1 MLRPHPQTLAAVG
14 LALCLGMAAAWLAER
29 ERAANQAAY
38 EAAVRAGAPPAP
50 PPAVSGATLSVQ
62 ERL

>member
-1 MLRPHPQTLAAVG
+1 MFRPLPQTAAAVG
-14 LALCLGMAAAWLAER
+14 LGVLLAVAAAWMAER

-38 EAAVRAGAPPAP
+38 DRFVRSGVAPAP